1 MGNIFG
7 QPETQYPETLDQ
19 EGISEIL
26 RLLGTVNGPTLE
38 SNPAEITNSRFNSDC
53 ALSPL
58 LSEICVS
65 DPELLNLTLET
76 IADHLIEKLSSN
88 ERAGKCSPKN
98 QNFLFKCGQSI
109 TSERMDITK
118 LSNSGIF
125 EA

>member
-53 ALSPL
+53 ALSTH
-58 LSEICVS
+58 LSEISVS

-76 IADHLIEKLSSN
+76 SKTVFEKLSST
-88 ERAGKCSPKN
+88 RG
-98 QNFLFKCGQSI
+98 CGSVPQRI
-109 TSERMDITK
+109 
-118 LSNSGIF
+118 
-125 EA
+125 